1 MSLNPRTKIF
11 RTKPVSFSL
20 DKVPTNLKNL
30 WNLEF
35 SRKKLFLRKS
45 RRKPISREFQ
55 GETDGEYFLSGSL
68 VCCHS
73 KIFRNLFNNTI
84 MHTMYPPGYHH
95 NAFMAI
101 PEHGHNMYGLFMV
114 IQYF

>member
-1 MSLNPRTKIF
+1 
-11 RTKPVSFSL
+11 
-20 DKVPTNLKNL
+20 
-30 WNLEF
+30 
-35 SRKKLFLRKS
+35 
-45 RRKPISREFQ
+45 
-55 GETDGEYFLSGSL
+55 
-68 VCCHS
+68 
-73 KIFRNLFNNTI
+73 

>member
-1 MSLNPRTKIF
+1 M
-11 RTKPVSFSL
+11 
-20 DKVPTNLKNL
+20 
-30 WNLEF
+30 
-35 SRKKLFLRKS
+35 
-45 RRKPISREFQ
+45 SREFQ